1 MIFWILGIAA
11 AAAVLDQIFKELVLA
26 YVVPVGSIEVIPS
39 LFSLVYTENRG
50 VAFGLFQN
58 TTWLFAIVTVLIIAF
73 LLFFYQKY
81 KFKSKLIITAMGLV
95 IGGGIG
101 NLIDRIFRGYVIDFL
116 SVSFFPPVCNF
127 ADYCVVVGAVILILT
142 LFFGKSLE
150 TESNTLDNTHGEDHE

>member
-1 MIFWILGIAA
+1 MIFGILGIAA
-11 AAAVLDQIFKELVLA
+11 AVAVIDQVLKELVLA
-26 YVVPVGSIEVIPS
+26 YVVPAGSIEVIPS

-58 TTWLFAIVTVLIIAF
+58 TTWIFAIVTVLIIAF

-81 KFKSKLIITAMGLV
+81 KFKSKLIIISMALV

-150 TESNTLDNTHGEDHE
+150 MKPETLEDTHGEDHE

>member
-101 NLIDRIFRGYVIDFL
+101 NLIDRVFRGYVIDFL

-127 ADYCVVVGAVILILT
+127 ADYCVVIGAVILILM

-150 TESNTLDNTHGEDHE
+150 TKSNTLDNTHGEDHE